1 MKVTEAMSSPV
12 VAIKP
17 TDPVAH
23 AKKLMLRY
31 GIKCLV
37 VIDQGKPVGIVSMR
51 DLAERLG
58 RGTSTWRRRPIDHIP
73 VARVMSERLV
83 TVAPGTD
90 LSKAA
95 ELILKHRISSLVV
108 LDGKKLV
115 GIVTKTDLTRQFAG
129 QLRGRAKVNELMS
142 TDVVTADRMHSLAH
156 VVELMGKHGVSRVV
170 VVNGK
175 KTIGIVTERDVA
187 LAQLEKPA
195 GGIGER
201 KVRYT
206 RKAERAGRPRYRY
219 VKYVAMLTAEDVMR
233 PGLLTISGGEDAA
246 RAASLMLE
254 HGISGLPVVEN
265 ENLVGILTKTDFV
278 KGIAKLG
285 V

>member
-278 KGIAKLG
+278 KGIGKLG

>member
-1 MKVTEAMSSPV
+1 LKVTEAMSSPV